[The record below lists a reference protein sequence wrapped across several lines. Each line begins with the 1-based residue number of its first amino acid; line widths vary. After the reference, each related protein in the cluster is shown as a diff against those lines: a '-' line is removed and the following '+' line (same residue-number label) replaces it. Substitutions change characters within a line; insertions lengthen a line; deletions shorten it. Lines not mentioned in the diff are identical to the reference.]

1 MLSND
6 RKIELKELWNKQIP
20 IIMKELSSE
29 ELEYLLNEY
38 YDFDDEEF
46 LELLDGKLETV
57 SIILNNYENVEDEE
71 YQKITTIFKVNDT
84 LYRMEW
90 SYGGTMYPELTS
102 IDSFYSI
109 VKEYIINCKK
119 RYMSDEEF
127 TEYLETKP
135 VIDDK
140 KLIVG
145 NNLKKYRVEKSYTLR
160 SLSAKLLEKYNKRIT
175 IGAINL
181 IENGKNYPSVE
192 TLLILSDFYDID
204 LNYLFTEH

>member
-1 MLSND
+1 MLSTN

-57 SIILNNYENVEDEE
+57 SIILNNYENVEDEK

-127 TEYLETKP
+127 TEYLEKKP

-145 NNLKKYRVEKSYTLR
+145 NNLKKYRVEKGYTLR

-192 TLLILSDFYDID
+192 TLLILSDFYNVGLDG
-204 LNYLFTEH
+204 LFEIM